1 METSAYG
8 DPYKSCSSY
17 TALRW
22 AGKTRIL
29 SSNTKNSMDTK
40 CQVILLQFKC
50 RTRVC
55 TPRTGWPFHPLYYR
69 SVLKTKLTCS
79 SLSLLQITRCT
90 VPALPRPAPV
100 VTAILSSP
108 LRCITKIYSSGAAL
122 IHPVLWTWTWAL
134 VSCSPILPT
143 WKDHLRKS
151 CFTYSRLRQVLL
163 D

>member
-17 TALRW
+17 TALLW

-50 RTRVC
+50 RSRVC

-100 VTAILSSP
+100 VTGILSSLSP
-108 LRCITKIYSSGAAL
+108 LYHKDLFFWGCLNTPCFMDMDLSVGFLQPNPSHLKGSLEKILFY
-122 IHPVLWTWTWAL
+122 I
-134 VSCSPILPT
+134 
-143 WKDHLRKS
+143 
-151 CFTYSRLRQVLL
+151 Q
-163 D
+163 